1 MKKSL
6 AKCLARN
13 NGGDMEKAINTLKQI
28 NRDLEKHDYEYVFK
42 KYKSKEVNENER

>member
-6 AKCLARN
+6 AKCLARS

-42 KYKSKEVNENER
+42 KYKSKEVNYDER